1 MAAVV
6 AGTEADTGAE
16 AGTGENSGL
25 SNQSY
30 LIYIFSDVAPIPMKN
45 VITNHYGKICKMH

>member
-30 LIYIFSDVAPIPMKN
+30 LIYIFSDVAPIPMS
-45 VITNHYGKICKMH
+45 